1 MKLYLLPIIFILSSC
16 ENSSDKLVREHL
28 DKSMNI
34 PASNLEVVKIEFGDE
49 VFSTPEQKKTLM
61 LFGLKD
67 THGFP
72 ITVTFKAKAK
82 CVVIAEAIKND
93 VLFKEK
99 KISCRSVKIGETPNL
114 KYIHSYKDMGFKQ
127 IPMYENGK
135 LIKAGETFSARGE
148 LVHMTTLKDEKK
160 SGTMFLALK

>member
-34 PASNLEVVKIEFGDE
+34 PTSNLEVVKIEFGDE

-72 ITVTFKAKAK
+72 ITVTFKAKEN
-82 CVVIAEAIKND
+82 CVAFAEAIKND
-93 VLFKEK
+93 VLSKEK
-99 KISCRSVKIGETPNL
+99 KVSCRSIKLGEIPNL
-114 KYIHSYKDMGFKQ
+114 KYVHSYKNMGFKQ